1 MMKDG
6 PASTALEQISAAT
19 PWSSTLP
26 PLECGDEP
34 RLSTCPIGA
43 FIFDVDGVL
52 ADTAALHTTAWRRLA
67 KEEGFVFDEAI
78 AEELRGLSR
87 DDSLRRLLNGRQLT
101 ADRFTELLDR
111 KNGYYLADLKHLHER
126 VVMPGVRLLLAGLR
140 ELGIKLAAASLSRN
154 ARQVLLGTGLVADF
168 DVIVDGTDLS
178 ESRMGLSRFHLIARA
193 LRVDPGRCVVVEDST
208 AGIAAARA
216 AGMRSIGV
224 GSYDRLC
231 AATLVLDSLRGM
243 DAGTLVYWLGHRNHP

>member
-1 MMKDG
+1 MMEDG
-6 PASTALEQISAAT
+6 SVSIAPEPVSASAH
-19 PWSSTLP
+19 WSSTLP
-26 PLECGDEP
+26 LLECGDEP

-52 ADTAALHTTAWRRLA
+52 ADTAALHTAAWRRLA
-67 KEEGFVFDEAI
+67 EEEKFDFDDSI

-87 DDSLRRLLNGRQLT
+87 DDSLRRLLNGRLVP
-101 ADRFTELLDR
+101 ADRFAELLDR

-126 VVMPGVRLLLAGLR
+126 VVLPGVRLLLAELR

-154 ARQVLLGTGLVADF
+154 ARQVLLRTGLVANF
-168 DVIVDGTDLS
+168 DVILDGNDLS
-178 ESRMGLSRFHLIARA
+178 ESRLGLSRFHLIAKA

-216 AGMRSIGV
+216 AGMRSVGV
-224 GSYDRLC
+224 GAYDRLC
-231 AATLVLDSLRGM
+231 AATLVMESLRGV